1 MQFKK
6 IYGPA
11 RIDSQSNGAEQ
22 TVKLSPTPGGRMVK
36 NVQYMCKVL
45 ASSGANVRISI
56 ELWHSPDGGLSRLHS
71 APISGADPS
80 ADPLLVGDSDPNKM
94 IGEFL
99 MAVIK
104 IKDSANTTAQWASIE
119 LFEMR
124 KPF

>member
-22 TVKLSPTPGGRMVK
+22 TVKLSPTLGGRMAK

-56 ELWHSPDGGLSRLHS
+56 ELK
-71 APISGADPS
+71 
-80 ADPLLVGDSDPNKM
+80 N
-94 IGEFL
+94 
-99 MAVIK
+99 
-104 IKDSANTTAQWASIE
+104 
-119 LFEMR
+119 
-124 KPF
+124 

>member
-11 RIDSQSNGAEQ
+11 RIDSHGNGAEQ
-22 TVKLSPTPGGRMVK
+22 TIKLSPTPGGRMVK

-45 ASSGANVRISI
+45 ASSGPNVRITV
-56 ELWHSPDGGLSRLHS
+56 ELWHSPDGALARLHS
-71 APISGADPS
+71 VIINAADPS
-80 ADPLLVGDSDPNKM
+80 TEPLLVGDSDPTKM

-104 IKDSANTTAQWASIE
+104 IKDSANTTAQWASVE